1 VVPWLNWIEQ
11 PPPKGQVTGSNPV
24 GVTKLKSLLFS
35 VAEICFATLGF
46 LGVASS
52 SGQPIIFN
60 DVFPSVPHILGWAVV
75 TLTTVG

>member
-1 VVPWLNWIEQ
+1 
-11 PPPKGQVTGSNPV
+11 
-24 GVTKLKSLLFS
+24 LFS